1 MRAPR
6 GWLAVMVALVAALAM
21 AQPTPA
27 TTGWP
32 QDGYDSG
39 HSNANT
45 QERRLRPRNV
55 ERLRLLWS
63 RSIRTADDGW
73 IYEHIGLPVV
83 RDAAYAWWQGEGVE
97 TPRSVALSVDTG
109 RIIWMRSQEWSVA
122 ASSADT
128 VYANAGSWHVVALD
142 AATGERRWARWG
154 VRVFAVTPS
163 IGRLAVRTHDG
174 VGVIE
179 ASTGGDVWVRDGI
192 AVDGY
197 PLMSGG
203 VIVVRADREPD
214 AILGLEAETGD
225 TLWERPLRRRH
236 GGWNSSYPEAA
247 AGGLVYVVA
256 RWFPADHVSTIRA
269 LRLDDGST
277 MWRQVLRDDVPGVA
291 AVSGGRLF
299 VTRSRCATP
308 DGCIGGDWDRR
319 RGAMLALDAGTGE
332 TIWMLHGVAGTAR
345 PLWGAGAIANGL
357 VFASGVRRW
366 PSFGLSR
373 VVAISAATG
382 RIRWTADVRRAFVF
396 VSAVADGQLYVT
408 TAGGARGGRVVAYGL
423 DQGPGGRPDEGERR

>member
-1 MRAPR
+1 MIVAFVTA
-6 GWLAVMVALVAALAM
+6 LAV
-21 AQPTPA
+21 AQPAPA

-45 QERRLRPRNV
+45 QDWRLRPRNV

-63 RSIRTADDGW
+63 RSIRTADEGW
-73 IYEHIGLPVV
+73 IYEHIDLPVV

-128 VYANAGSWHVVALD
+128 VYANAGSWRVVALD
-142 AATGERRWARWG
+142 AASGERRWARWG
-154 VRVFAVTPS
+154 MHVFAAFRSVD
-163 IGRLAVRTHDG
+163 RLVVLTHEG

-179 ASTGGDVWVRDGI
+179 ASTGRDVWIRGGI
-192 AVDGY
+192 AIDGH
-197 PLMSGG
+197 PVMSRG
-203 VIVVRADREPD
+203 VIVVRADRDPD
-214 AILGLEAETGD
+214 AILGLDAETGD
-225 TLWERPLRRRH
+225 TLWERLLRRRH
-236 GGWNSSYPEAA
+236 LGWNSSFPEAA

-277 MWRQVLRDDVPGVA
+277 MWRRVLRDDVPGVA
-291 AVSGGRLF
+291 AVGGGRLF

-308 DGCIGGDWDRR
+308 HGCMGGDWERH
-319 RGAMLALDAGTGE
+319 RGALLALDAGTGR
-332 TIWMLHGVAGTAR
+332 TIWMLHGVAGTPR
-345 PLWGAGAIANGL
+345 PLWRAGALANGL

-366 PSFGLSR
+366 ASMLSR
-373 VVAISAATG
+373 VVAMSAATG
-382 RIRWTADVRRAFVF
+382 RIRWTSDVRRAFVF
-396 VSAVADGQLYVT
+396 VSAVADGQVYVT
-408 TAGGARGGRVVAYGL
+408 TAGGTRGGRVVAYGL
-423 DQGPGGRPDEGERR
+423 DQGPGGRHDEGERR